1 MDKVLHMV
9 LYLRRTIMDLKKKK
23 KKKTVYCNYLF
34 EPWRREDLPDDI
46 AG

>member
-23 KKKTVYCNYLF
+23 KKKKNTMFWSSVST
-34 EPWRREDLPDDI
+34 PDH
-46 AG
+46 